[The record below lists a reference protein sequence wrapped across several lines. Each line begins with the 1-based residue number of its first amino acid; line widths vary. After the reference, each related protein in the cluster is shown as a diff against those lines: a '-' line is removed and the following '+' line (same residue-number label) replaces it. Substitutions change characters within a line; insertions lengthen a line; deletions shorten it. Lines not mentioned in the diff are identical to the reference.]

1 VYGQVLLRKHKEEY
15 TLRLFRIF
23 DVVGCPIAVQ
33 FKGTGYAYA
42 ALAHCD
48 LLLSTVS
55 FRFTFASVFSGR
67 GTFAAPQDGF
77 QRNALLV
84 VAYCF
89 PGLQQE

>member
-1 VYGQVLLRKHKEEY
+1 MYRRVLLRKHKEEY
-15 TLRLFRIF
+15 TVRLFRIF
-23 DVVGCPIAVQ
+23 DVVSCPTAVQ

-42 ALAHCD
+42 ALAHLD

-67 GTFAAPQDGF
+67 GAFAAPQDGF
-77 QRNALLV
+77 QRKAVLV

-89 PGLQQE
+89 VGLQQE